1 MPALHAETHHDPSKI
16 QLVPNLPIRRVPVQ
30 KRVSHRVR
38 PVDVLNIQLTP
49 DTDDFVGDFGPEAAV
64 VFQRLPKKG
73 AADGPEPRVM
83 ERPVR

>member
-1 MPALHAETHHDPSKI
+1 M
-16 QLVPNLPIRRVPVQ
+16 
-30 KRVSHRVR
+30 R

-49 DTDDFVGDFGPEAAV
+49 NTDDFVGDLGPEAAV

>member
-1 MPALHAETHHDPSKI
+1 MPALHAETHHDPSMI
-16 QLVPNLPIRRVPVQ
+16 QLLPNLPIRRGPVQ
-30 KRVSHRVR
+30 KRVSKRMR

-49 DTDDFVGDFGPEAAV
+49 NTADFVGDFGAEAAA